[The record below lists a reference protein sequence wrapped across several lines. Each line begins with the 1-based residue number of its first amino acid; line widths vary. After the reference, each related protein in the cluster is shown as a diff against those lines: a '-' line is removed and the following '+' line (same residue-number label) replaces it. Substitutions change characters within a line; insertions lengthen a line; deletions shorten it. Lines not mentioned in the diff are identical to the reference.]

1 MTDKIGFVG
10 GGQMGEALIKGMISA
25 KLYEKS
31 QIYVAEPDNAR
42 RAYLKTTYAVHTFNT
57 AVDVW
62 QNCSIVVLA
71 VKPQVMESVLKNSQ
85 EHAKNSHLIITL
97 AAGLPLTFYEK
108 NLGKKTLKIVRV
120 MPNTPALVLEGAS
133 ALSYNSNV
141 SQKEI
146 DKADAIFGAVGQTVI
161 LDEHYLDAVTG
172 LSGSGPAY
180 VFTFIEALIDAGV
193 KTGLTRDAAET
204 LTVQT
209 VLGSVRLMQEKKVHP
224 AVLRAQ
230 VTSPGGTTIAGLHV
244 LEKKGFRGI
253 IMDAIEAATNRSKE
267 LGKQ

>member
-10 GGQMGEALIKGMISA
+10 GGQMGEALIKGLISA

-31 QIYVAEPDNAR
+31 HIYVAESDDTR
-42 RAYLKTTYAVHTFNT
+42 RAYMETTYAVHTFNT
-57 AVDVW
+57 ADDIW
-62 QNCSIVVLA
+62 QSCSIVVLS
-71 VKPQVMESVLKNSQ
+71 VKPQAMESVLKNSQ
-85 EHAKNSHLIITL
+85 DHAKTSHLIITL
-97 AAGLPLTFYEK
+97 AAGLPISFYEK
-108 NLGKKTLKIVRV
+108 NLGQNTFKIVRV

-133 ALSYNSNV
+133 ALSYNANV
-141 SQKEI
+141 TQKEI
-146 DKADAIFGAVGQTVI
+146 DKADAIFGAVGQTVV

-180 VFTFIEALIDAGV
+180 VFTFIEALIDAGI

-204 LTVQT
+204 LAVQT
-209 VLGSVRLMQEKKVHP
+209 VLGSVRLMQKKKVHP

-244 LEKKGFRGI
+244 LEKNGFRGI